1 MKYLFILFLFGC
13 SVSAQKTSK
22 ELQEEREFQQ
32 LMSKVAETNNKSVQ
46 VQKAATK
53 KEAELVT
60 KAVATITELKQ
71 EVKILKTELS
81 EVKASL
87 DSVSNDSGISFK
99 LFAIPNNKEIST
111 IEQYLPY

>member
-1 MKYLFILFLFGC
+1 MKYLLFIFLIGC
-13 SVSAQKTSK
+13 TSSAQNQSEETK
-22 ELQEEREFQQ
+22 EDIEFQK
-32 LMSKVAETNNKSVQ
+32 LMNKVSQTNDLSVQ
-46 VQKAATK
+46 VQAKASK

-99 LFAIPNNKEIST
+99 LLAIPNNKEN
-111 IEQYLPY
+111 

>member
-1 MKYLFILFLFGC
+1 MKYLLFIFLMGC
-13 SVSAQKTSK
+13 TASAQNQNEDLK
-22 ELQEEREFQQ
+22 EDIEFQK
-32 LMSKVAETNNKSVQ
+32 LMNKVTQTNDLSVQ
-46 VQKAATK
+46 VQAKASK

-60 KAVATITELKQ
+60 KAVATITELKH

-99 LFAIPNNKEIST
+99 LLAIPNNKEN
-111 IEQYLPY
+111 

>member
-1 MKYLFILFLFGC
+1 MGC
-13 SVSAQKTSK
+13 TASAQNQSEETK
-22 ELQEEREFQQ
+22 EDIEFQK
-32 LMSKVAETNNKSVQ
+32 LMNKVSETNTLSVQ
-46 VQKAATK
+46 VQVKASK

-81 EVKASL
+81 EVKATL

-99 LFAIPNNKEIST
+99 LFAIPNNKEN
-111 IEQYLPY
+111 

>member
-1 MKYLFILFLFGC
+1 MKYLLFIFLFGC
-13 SVSAQKTSK
+13 TASAQNQSEDIKDDI
-22 ELQEEREFQQ
+22 EFQK
-32 LMSKVAETNNKSVQ
+32 LMNKVSETNTLSVQ
-46 VQKAATK
+46 VQAKASK

-87 DSVSNDSGISFK
+87 DSVSNDTGVSFK
-99 LFAIPNNKEIST
+99 LLAIPNNKEN
-111 IEQYLPY
+111 

>member
-1 MKYLFILFLFGC
+1 MKYLLFIFLFGC
-13 SVSAQKTSK
+13 TASAQNQSEETK
-22 ELQEEREFQQ
+22 EDIEFQK
-32 LMSKVAETNNKSVQ
+32 LMNKVTQTNDLSVQ
-46 VQKAATK
+46 VQAKASK

-87 DSVSNDSGISFK
+87 DSVNNDTGVSFRIY
-99 LFAIPNNKEIST
+99 AIPNNKEN
-111 IEQYLPY
+111 

>member
-1 MKYLFILFLFGC
+1 MKYLLFIFLFGC
-13 SVSAQKTSK
+13 TASAQNQSEDLKDDI
-22 ELQEEREFQQ
+22 EFQK
-32 LMSKVAETNNKSVQ
+32 LMNKVSETNDLSVQ
-46 VQKAATK
+46 VQAKASK

-60 KAVATITELKQ
+60 KAVATIMELKT

-99 LFAIPNNKEIST
+99 LFAIPNNKEN
-111 IEQYLPY
+111 

>member
-1 MKYLFILFLFGC
+1 MKYLLFIFLMGC
-13 SVSAQKTSK
+13 TASAQNQNEDLK
-22 ELQEEREFQQ
+22 EDIEFQK
-32 LMSKVAETNNKSVQ
+32 LMNKVTQTNDLSVQ
-46 VQKAATK
+46 VQAKASK

-87 DSVSNDSGISFK
+87 DSVSNDTGISFK
-99 LFAIPNNKEIST
+99 LLAIPDNKKN
-111 IEQYLPY
+111 

>member
-1 MKYLFILFLFGC
+1 MKYLLFIFLFGC
-13 SVSAQKTSK
+13 TASAQNQSEETK
-22 ELQEEREFQQ
+22 EDIEFQK
-32 LMSKVAETNNKSVQ
+32 LMNKVTQTNTLSVQ
-46 VQKAATK
+46 VQAKASK

-99 LFAIPNNKEIST
+99 LLAIPNNKEN
-111 IEQYLPY
+111 

>member
-1 MKYLFILFLFGC
+1 MKYLLFIFLFGC
-13 SVSAQKTSK
+13 TASAQNQSEDIKDDI
-22 ELQEEREFQQ
+22 EFQK
-32 LMSKVAETNNKSVQ
+32 LMNKVSETNTLSVQ
-46 VQKAATK
+46 VQAKASK

-87 DSVSNDSGISFK
+87 DSVNSDTGVSFK
-99 LFAIPNNKEIST
+99 LFAIPSNKEN
-111 IEQYLPY
+111 

>member
-1 MKYLFILFLFGC
+1 MKYLLFIFLFGC
-13 SVSAQKTSK
+13 TASAQNQSEDIK
-22 ELQEEREFQQ
+22 EDIEFQK
-32 LMSKVAETNNKSVQ
+32 LMNKVAETNTLSVQ
-46 VQKAATK
+46 VQAKASK

-99 LFAIPNNKEIST
+99 IYAIPNNKEN
-111 IEQYLPY
+111 

>member
-1 MKYLFILFLFGC
+1 MKYLLFIFLFGC
-13 SVSAQKTSK
+13 TASAQNQSEDIKDDI
-22 ELQEEREFQQ
+22 EFQK
-32 LMSKVAETNNKSVQ
+32 LMNKVSETNTLSVQ
-46 VQKAATK
+46 VQAKASK

-99 LFAIPNNKEIST
+99 LLAIPNNKEN
-111 IEQYLPY
+111 

>member
-1 MKYLFILFLFGC
+1 MKYLLFIFLMGC
-13 SVSAQKTSK
+13 RASAQNQSEETK
-22 ELQEEREFQQ
+22 EDIEFQK
-32 LMSKVAETNNKSVQ
+32 LMNKVSETNTLSVQ
-46 VQKAATK
+46 VQAKASK

-99 LFAIPNNKEIST
+99 LLAIPNNKEN
-111 IEQYLPY
+111 